1 MRAVIAILAC
11 AVIGAAAGS
20 RASDAPHYDD
30 AELVELDAS
39 CVGHDQPFACEE
51 LAVALHA
58 DDDATPAMQPI
69 ASSRMARALEL
80 FVAGCASGQREHCFG
95 ASRVYGAGFGV
106 PWNELASRTYGAL
119 ACQLGVI
126 DACEREGD
134 RASTDD
140 AIRFYRQACPRSPHA
155 CTKLARV
162 EQAAGLAIAELS
174 YRRACEHLAFDACAH
189 VAATIDRL
197 DGEPPVL
204 ASAFARWC
212 HDDGDPRACRL
223 VQR

>member
-1 MRAVIAILAC
+1 MRAALIILAC
-11 AVIGAAAGS
+11 AAIGAVVGS
-20 RASDAPHYDD
+20 RSDAPRYDD
-30 AELVELDAS
+30 AELIELDAS
-39 CVGHDQPFACEE
+39 CVHDDQPFACEE
-51 LAVALHA
+51 LAMALHG
-58 DDDATPAMQPI
+58 DDDDGTPAMQPI

-80 FVAGCASGQREHCFG
+80 FVAGCAKGERDDCFG

-106 PWNELASRTYGAL
+106 PWNELASRTYGEL
-119 ACQLGVI
+119 ACELGVN
-126 DACEREGD
+126 DACEHEGD
-134 RASTDD
+134 RGSTAD

-162 EQAAGLAIAELS
+162 EQAAGLAIADLT

-189 VAATIDRL
+189 VAASIDRL
-197 DGEPPVL
+197 DGEPQLL

-212 HDDGDPRACRL
+212 DDDGDPRACRL